1 VSLTIRSEAL
11 MAGEWLR
18 VDEYTDVLSS
28 TDILALVGPRLR
40 KSPSDWKWMILAAHN
55 GVQGA
60 LVCAIQDSS
69 STNILSKQSAI
80 EMLNWLETLQ
90 GDRPTEHLA
99 EFSIL
104 VKRFRKKYPTALTAE
119 QHRKIFKLHREFRNK
134 FAHFTPTHWSIEIS
148 MLPVLLESAIDLIES
163 AMQQDQV
170 TMKTNGNFKSRLKRN
185 LVAARAALA
194 SWENHGG
201 GQSRRAD

>member
-1 VSLTIRSEAL
+1 

-28 TDILALVGPRLR
+28 TNLLALVGPRLK

-69 STNILSKQSAI
+69 STNILSRQSAI
-80 EMLNWLETLQ
+80 EMLNWLDTLE
-90 GDRPTEHLA
+90 GDRPKEQLA
-99 EFSIL
+99 DFSML
-104 VKRFRKKYPTALTAE
+104 VKKFRKKYPAALTPE
-119 QHRKIFKLHREFRNK
+119 QYRKVLKLHQEFRNK

-148 MLPVLLESAIDLIES
+148 MLPTLLENAFDLIEI

-170 TMKTNGNFKSRLKRN
+170 TMRTSGNFKRRLSGN
-185 LVAARAALA
+185 LGAARTALT
-194 SWENHGG
+194 SWREEK
-201 GQSRRAD
+201 A